1 MMGTIICELLSCS
14 WNGSYI
20 VQMSVKW
27 SSIALQISICINIH
41 IPTEQ
46 FTYWNMDGYTHATQ
60 YRIQ

>member
-1 MMGTIICELLSCS
+1 MMKIIICELLSCS

-20 VQMSVKW
+20 VQKSVKW
-27 SSIALQISICINIH
+27 SSIAVQISIRIYVH

-46 FTYWNMDGYTHATQ
+46 FTCSNMDGYTHTTQ